1 MTEIEALNAIAEH
14 LREIVFVLTLIMI
27 FVAGIF
33 LMMPN
38 GK

>member
-1 MTEIEALNAIAEH
+1 MTELEALTAIAEH

-38 GK
+38 DK